1 MPQNSKLR
9 FYNIVKS
16 EITFQPYLTINEY
29 ERRRALAQ
37 LRSSNHRLNCE
48 TGRYD
53 LNKSPKYH
61 SKLELDNKLWR
72 KCCKISCGPQAETL
86 SHLPFF
92 EPIIEDEHHF
102 LETCPLYQ
110 NTRLQLNDT
119 IKSAIV
125 SWDTDLLKE
134 SLTVKTWL
142 PYQNMYYSSWI
153 QDFRKIKILP
163 IPRPQGRKGNR
174 RLEGIVPRTYISLWQ
189 NNHSEQSCHSPQMK
203 QKS

>member
-16 EITFQPYLTINEY
+16 EITFEPYLTINEY

-72 KCCKISCGPQAETL
+72 KCCKISCGAQAETL

-92 EPIIEDEHHF
+92 EPIIEDEQHF
-102 LETCPLYQ
+102 LATCPLYQ
-110 NTRLQLNDT
+110 NTRLQLNVT

-125 SWDTDLLKE
+125 SWDTELLKE
-134 SLTVKTWL
+134 IFNSENVVT
-142 PYQNMYYSSWI
+142 YYSSWI

-163 IPRPQGRKGNR
+163 IPRPQRRKGNKTR
-174 RLEGIVPRTYISLWQ
+174 RDSAENIHQPLA
-189 NNHSEQSCHSPQMK
+189 K
-203 QKS
+203 QP

>member
-1 MPQNSKLR
+1 MPLNSKLR

-16 EITFQPYLTINEY
+16 EITFEPYLTINEY
-29 ERRRALAQ
+29 ERKRALAQ

-72 KCCKISCGPQAETL
+72 KCCKICCGPQAETL

-92 EPIIEDEHHF
+92 EPIIEDEQHF
-102 LETCPLYQ
+102 LATCPLYQ

-125 SWDTDLLKE
+125 SGTPNYGKK
-134 SLTVKTWL
+134 SLTMKTWL

-153 QDFRKIKILP
+153 QDFRKIKMLP
-163 IPRPQGRKGNR
+163 IPRPQRTKGNR
-174 RLEGIVPRTYISLWQ
+174 RLEGIEPRTYISLWQ
-189 NNHSEQSCHSPQMK
+189 YNHNEQSCHSPQMK
-203 QKS
+203 HKS